1 MNNAIVKEIFDNL
14 TSGKQALYFVNG
26 SNGKKALKP
35 MSETAA
41 NNMNEGVKDNEG
53 KYLVS
58 PKTCTK
64 LDVSVNDYS
73 CLCDI
78 AESPMYN
85 DTSRELASELNT
97 LFAAKEAK
105 RIALKDYLANL

>member
-1 MNNAIVKEIFDNL
+1 MNTEIVKEIFDNI

-26 SNGKKALKP
+26 ANGKSALKP
-35 MSETAA
+35 MSETSAK
-41 NNMNEGVKDNEG
+41 NMNEGVKDSEG
-53 KYLVS
+53 KYLVF

-85 DTSRELASELNT
+85 DASRELASELNA

-105 RIALKDYLANL
+105 RKALKDYLANL